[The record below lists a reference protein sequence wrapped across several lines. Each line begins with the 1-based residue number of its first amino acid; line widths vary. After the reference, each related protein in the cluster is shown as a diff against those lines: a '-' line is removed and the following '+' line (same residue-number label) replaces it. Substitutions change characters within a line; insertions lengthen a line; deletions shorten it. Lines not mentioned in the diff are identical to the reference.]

1 MKNTSNALR
10 RVMSVVLVFAMM
22 FTSMPTGALAEDVV
36 DPAPSTTAAEPAA
49 SETTEPTTPEPA
61 SSEAAPAANSA
72 VLPANDGD
80 PAPVTFTVTFVANG
94 ETLVTQT
101 IQQGGSAVAP
111 DAPLVSGQRFVRWD
125 TDFTNVQSD
134 LTVTAVYE
142 AITAKN
148 MTVEYRYSDGTQ
160 AAPSHVEQA
169 VVGEPFHK
177 TVPSPALDGFTP
189 DKAEVVFAVESV
201 TEDLTVVVTYSGAAR
216 NYTVK
221 HLFQNVEGTAYAE
234 DEALRETLEGTTGLD
249 TAAQAKTVEGFTAL
263 PITQVKVASS
273 GETVVEV
280 KYDRNSYLL
289 TWNTDGGS
297 YIEPQMLKYGA
308 AVSAPADP
316 TKVGYTF
323 AGWDLVPE
331 TMPAAATTVTAQWA
345 NATQASYQVVYW
357 GENLT
362 GGYDYLYADKA
373 TGAVGGNIPYSTSLT
388 ASHMPQGLEAAGFE
402 LDSAKSAG
410 NVEITADG
418 SAVKNVYFSRK
429 TFTISFYRQ
438 SWVGWPDFEYKW
450 VEDTSLRIT
459 AKYGEDVSAR
469 WEAACE
475 DDGWG
480 PNKNDNIQYTL
491 IANMPAEN
499 LTMYEKSSGTGKKIE
514 YRVQKVSGT
523 GYDVYATFNASRGVS
538 LTVEDQMPI
547 TGFTYDSWKK
557 SGDSPLWLYYTRN
570 SYNLVFE
577 NCTGVSNAS
586 LKFEARLSSAKPADS
601 SVGRPAGMDSDY
613 VFMGWYLDEAFQT
626 PVDWSSTMP
635 ARNLQ
640 VYAKWAKPDYTVS
653 FNTHGADT
661 ETPAPIGVAKYD
673 TIEDQMPADP
683 TREGYVFAGWYTDE
697 AYTVPFVATQQIVRN
712 LTLHAKWTRTD
723 SCTYVIVAKDTEG
736 NELKRVDGSE
746 VEVGASVTVNAP
758 VIDGY
763 QAQQSSQN
771 VKILDDGQEVVFVYD
786 KLQNWTATVHHYIEG
801 TTEKVAEDVIRSDL
815 TVNSLLVYSATVSG
829 YELAEG
835 TSYVQTATRENSEIT
850 FYYKK
855 IADSAYTVNHYYGS
869 NASLTETVTG
879 TAKAGSLVTADVI
892 NKAGY
897 TCVTSGAALSAYV
910 AKDGSTVIN
919 VYYAANDQTYS
930 VYYYLEGTET
940 PVPGTTAK
948 ENVSAKF
955 DETVTETALAVTGYT
970 VAGDSTRS
978 ITVGADNA
986 ANKIVFYYTVNSY
999 PLNITYKYADDV
1011 PDAALRGQKAAEPV
1025 SRDIAFGAPYSVASP
1040 LIPGYTASVAAVAGT
1055 MAENGVTVEV
1065 VYRAATDTAYTV
1077 KHMLQDVTG
1086 DGYTEDA
1093 AARQTL
1099 HGTTGADT
1107 NAAAKSYEGFTAQAV
1122 VQQAIAADGSTVVE
1136 IKYDRNSYEVTYAYV
1151 GTAPAGASALP
1162 EKATVKYG
1170 APVAVAAAATAPGY
1184 TFSGWSQKED
1194 FTMPAENVTI
1204 TGSFTA
1210 NGDTAYTV
1218 EHYQQNLA
1226 GDGYDLVEADTEH
1239 LTGETDTTATANPKA
1254 YTGFTFD
1261 GTVEGTVAS
1270 GNIAGDGSLV
1280 LKLYYTR
1287 NSYEVSYAYTGT
1299 VPAGASALPAAASYK
1314 YGADV
1319 TVAPQATAPGYTFN
1333 GWLEDGKVTASFKM
1347 PAGPVQLT
1355 GSFTANTDTRY
1366 TVEHWTEDLDGEGYT
1381 LRETE
1386 ANLTGVTD
1394 TTATAEAKSYEGF
1407 RFDEDNENNV
1417 LTGVI
1422 TGDGKLVLKVYY
1434 ARNSYE
1440 VSYDYGAAPT
1450 GASQLPGTVSYK
1462 YGAEVR
1468 VADKATAPGY
1478 TFDGWKKDN
1487 AEVTSFTMPAGAVQL
1502 TGRFTANTDTGYK
1515 VEHYQQNLAGD
1526 AFVLFETE
1534 EQNATTDTHVSATP
1548 KDYTGF
1554 TYDGTVDGTVTE
1566 GNVAGDGSLV
1576 LKLYYTRDSYKVT
1589 YQYTGKVPT
1598 GASELPAETTE
1609 KYGAAVTVAADATA
1623 PGYTFS
1629 GWSREDGFTMPAENV
1644 TITGSFTANGET
1656 PYKVEHYQ
1664 QNLEDDGYTLAET
1677 ENLTGETDTTA
1688 TANPKTY
1695 TGFAFDGTAEGT
1707 VASGNIAGDGS
1718 LVLKLYYTRNSYDV
1732 TYAYTGT
1739 VPTGASAL
1747 PEKATVKYGAPVT
1760 VAEAATA
1767 PGYTFSGWSRN
1778 DFTMPAENV
1787 TITGSFTANSNT
1799 EYTVRHHFQNILDD
1813 AYDADTAMLSE
1824 TLSGTTDTLTAAA
1837 AKTVAGFTAQSFQQ
1851 KNIAGDG
1858 STVVDIYYNRN
1869 SYGVS
1874 YRYLNTPAGASALPA
1889 GASYRFGAA
1898 VTVAEAATA
1907 PGYTFSGW
1915 STGDFTMP
1923 AQDVEITG
1931 SFTANG
1937 DTAYT
1942 VEHYQQNLAG
1952 DGYDLVEADTE
1963 HLTGETDTTATANP
1977 KAYTGFTFD
1986 GTVEG
1991 TVASGNIAGDGSLV
2005 LKLYYTRN
2013 SYGVTYAYTG
2023 TVPADASALPEKAAV
2038 KYGAPVTVAE
2048 AATAKGHT
2056 FSGWSTGDFTMPAQD
2071 VEITGSFTANPY
2083 NVTVEYYFD
2092 KAQDTDMTRVQS
2104 VTYGE
2109 TFTTA
2114 AAAETDRNGVHYTLD
2129 WVENNG
2135 LTVSDIEADNVVRV
2149 YYAKDEEGG
2158 PDDIPDY
2165 AQIVFTYQSADV
2177 RKGTVD
2183 KSVEI
2188 HTFERLNGE
2197 LLEEKKAS
2205 PAGANAAGREGYAFD
2220 YWTDGTKRDV
2230 TSGMETLKS
2239 EVYTD
2244 NAEFTAYFDV
2254 DTKGIDPEDPDKPDN
2269 VPDKYQAKVTY
2280 QAVNGTVTLG
2290 DRTGTELVTY
2300 VTLFDADGK
2309 WAENGT
2315 GKLAEAQV
2323 PTAAAAADYDPATER
2338 WTPAVPAEGAEITA
2352 DGAVFTV
2359 TWELAIS
2366 GYQVHYYYDGV
2377 EDTASA
2383 VNATGKIGDAIPYDT
2398 GKTTFDGANYVLEN
2412 VDGAGKLISKD
2423 AAANIVNVNF
2433 TKDEKSDPTK
2443 DPDPE
2448 VPGDNIPDK
2457 YQATVTFE
2465 AINGVLQPKG
2475 GTDAQNTKQMTTVV
2489 TLLNEN
2495 GEPAEN
2501 GTGYLTEAQIPTA
2514 LANLGYIANTLFWG
2528 PATPTTSY
2536 AITGDITF
2544 VADFNAEGVIPE
2556 EPPVPPVTPVGPT
2569 APEEG
2574 PEETIDEPE
2583 TPLAPAE
2590 PEAPAEE
2597 PAEEEIEEADTPLA
2611 SGAAWALLNLILMLC
2626 TALVSILLLIGFLGK
2641 KKKEDENEN
2650 VEYTVKRKGVTRVL
2664 SLIPAIGSIIAFLLT
2679 ENMRNPM
2686 VFVDR
2691 WTWLM
2696 VLIALVQVIVCI
2708 FARKEKEEPDDNAQ
2722 TPAQA

>member
-323 AGWDLVPE
+323 AGWDFVPE

-388 ASHMPQGLEAAGFE
+388 GSRMPQGLEAAGFE

-418 SAVKNVYFSRK
+418 SAVKNVYFSRR
-429 TFTISFYRQ
+429 TFTISFYRYSKRQ
-438 SWVGWPDFEYKW
+438 WR
-450 VEDTSLRIT
+450 EDTSLRIT

-469 WEAACE
+469 WETACE

-499 LTMYEKSSGTGKKIE
+499 LTMYEKSSGTGTTIE
-514 YRVQKVSGT
+514 YRVEKINGS
-523 GYDVYATFNASRGVS
+523 GYDVYATFKASSGVH
-538 LTVEDQMPI
+538 LTDEDKMPI
-547 TGFTYDSWKK
+547 TGFAYDSWKQYTNGW
-557 SGDSPLWLYYTRN
+557 GDSTLWLYYTRN

-577 NCTGVSNAS
+577 NCTGVSPRA
-586 LKFEARLSSAKPADS
+586 LKFEAPLSGAKPADS

-955 DETVTETALAVTGYT
+955 DETVTETAPAVTGYT
-970 VAGDSTRS
+970 VAGDSTMS

-1099 HGTTGADT
+1099 HGTTGAAT

-1122 VQQAIAADGSTVVE
+1122 EQKTIAADSSTVVE

-1226 GDGYDLVEADTEH
+1226 GDGYDLVETDTEH
-1239 LTGETDTTATANPKA
+1239 LKGETDTTATANPKT

-1299 VPAGASALPAAASYK
+1299 VPAGASALPATASYK

-1407 RFDEDNENNV
+1407 RFDEGNENNV

-1952 DGYDLVEADTE
+1952 DGYDLVEVDTE

-2013 SYGVTYAYTG
+2013 SYDVTYAYTG

-2038 KYGAPVTVAE
+2038 KYGASVTVAE

-2254 DTKGIDPEDPDKPDN
+2254 DTKGTDPEDPDKPDN

-2280 QAVNGTVTLG
+2280 QAVNGAVTLG
-2290 DRTGTELVTY
+2290 GSMGTELVTY

>member
-388 ASHMPQGLEAAGFE
+388 ASRMPQGLEAAGFE

-418 SAVKNVYFSRK
+418 SAVKNVYFSRR
-429 TFTISFYRQ
+429 TFTIKFYREDWRGRW
-438 SWVGWPDFEYKW
+438 S
-450 VEDTSLRIT
+450 EDTSLRIT

-763 QAQQSSQN
+763 QARQNSQN

-948 ENVSAKF
+948 ENVPAKF
-955 DETVTETALAVTGYT
+955 DETVTETAPAVTGYT
-970 VAGDSTRS
+970 VAGDSTMS

-1099 HGTTGADT
+1099 HGTTGAAT

-1122 VQQAIAADGSTVVE
+1122 EQKTIAADGSTVVE

-1239 LTGETDTTATANPKA
+1239 LKGETDTTATANPKA

-1407 RFDEDNENNV
+1407 RFDEGNENNV

-1664 QNLEDDGYTLAET
+1664 QNLEDDGYTLADT

-1718 LVLKLYYTRNSYDV
+1718 LVLKLYYTRNSYD
-1732 TYAYTGT
+1732 
-1739 VPTGASAL
+1739 
-1747 PEKATVKYGAPVT
+1747 
-1760 VAEAATA
+1760 
-1767 PGYTFSGWSRN
+1767 
-1778 DFTMPAENV
+1778 
-1787 TITGSFTANSNT
+1787 
-1799 EYTVRHHFQNILDD
+1799 
-1813 AYDADTAMLSE
+1813 
-1824 TLSGTTDTLTAAA
+1824 
-1837 AKTVAGFTAQSFQQ
+1837 
-1851 KNIAGDG
+1851 
-1858 STVVDIYYNRN
+1858 
-1869 SYGVS
+1869 
-1874 YRYLNTPAGASALPA
+1874 
-1889 GASYRFGAA
+1889 
-1898 VTVAEAATA
+1898 
-1907 PGYTFSGW
+1907 
-1915 STGDFTMP
+1915 
-1923 AQDVEITG
+1923 
-1931 SFTANG
+1931 
-1937 DTAYT
+1937 
-1942 VEHYQQNLAG
+1942 
-1952 DGYDLVEADTE
+1952 
-1963 HLTGETDTTATANP
+1963 
-1977 KAYTGFTFD
+1977 
-1986 GTVEG
+1986 
-1991 TVASGNIAGDGSLV
+1991 
-2005 LKLYYTRN
+2005 
-2013 SYGVTYAYTG
+2013 VTYAYTG

>member
-323 AGWDLVPE
+323 AGWDFVPE

-388 ASHMPQGLEAAGFE
+388 GSRMPQGLEAAGFE

-418 SAVKNVYFSRK
+418 SAVKNVYFSRR
-429 TFTISFYRQ
+429 TFTISFYRYSKRQ
-438 SWVGWPDFEYKW
+438 WR
-450 VEDTSLRIT
+450 EDTSLRIT

-469 WEAACE
+469 WETACE

-499 LTMYEKSSGTGKKIE
+499 LTMYEKSSGTGTTIE
-514 YRVQKVSGT
+514 YRVEKINGS
-523 GYDVYATFNASRGVS
+523 GYDVYATFKASSGVH
-538 LTVEDQMPI
+538 LTDEDKMPI
-547 TGFTYDSWKK
+547 TGFAYDSWKQYTNGW
-557 SGDSPLWLYYTRN
+557 GDSTLWLYYTRN

-577 NCTGVSNAS
+577 NCTGVSPRA
-586 LKFEARLSSAKPADS
+586 LKFEAPLSGAKPADS

-955 DETVTETALAVTGYT
+955 DETVTETAPAVTGYT
-970 VAGDSTRS
+970 VAGDSTMS

-1122 VQQAIAADGSTVVE
+1122 EQKTIAADSSTVVE

-1239 LTGETDTTATANPKA
+1239 LTGETDTTATANPKT

-1261 GTVEGTVAS
+1261 ESV
-1270 GNIAGDGSLV
+1270 
-1280 LKLYYTR
+1280 
-1287 NSYEVSYAYTGT
+1287 
-1299 VPAGASALPAAASYK
+1299 
-1314 YGADV
+1314 
-1319 TVAPQATAPGYTFN
+1319 
-1333 GWLEDGKVTASFKM
+1333 
-1347 PAGPVQLT
+1347 
-1355 GSFTANTDTRY
+1355 
-1366 TVEHWTEDLDGEGYT
+1366 
-1381 LRETE
+1381 
-1386 ANLTGVTD
+1386 
-1394 TTATAEAKSYEGF
+1394 
-1407 RFDEDNENNV
+1407 
-1417 LTGVI
+1417 
-1422 TGDGKLVLKVYY
+1422 
-1434 ARNSYE
+1434 
-1440 VSYDYGAAPT
+1440 
-1450 GASQLPGTVSYK
+1450 
-1462 YGAEVR
+1462 
-1468 VADKATAPGY
+1468 
-1478 TFDGWKKDN
+1478 
-1487 AEVTSFTMPAGAVQL
+1487 
-1502 TGRFTANTDTGYK
+1502 
-1515 VEHYQQNLAGD
+1515 
-1526 AFVLFETE
+1526 
-1534 EQNATTDTHVSATP
+1534 
-1548 KDYTGF
+1548 
-1554 TYDGTVDGTVTE
+1554 
-1566 GNVAGDGSLV
+1566 
-1576 LKLYYTRDSYKVT
+1576 
-1589 YQYTGKVPT
+1589 
-1598 GASELPAETTE
+1598 
-1609 KYGAAVTVAADATA
+1609 
-1623 PGYTFS
+1623 
-1629 GWSREDGFTMPAENV
+1629 
-1644 TITGSFTANGET
+1644 
-1656 PYKVEHYQ
+1656 
-1664 QNLEDDGYTLAET
+1664 
-1677 ENLTGETDTTA
+1677 
-1688 TANPKTY
+1688 
-1695 TGFAFDGTAEGT
+1695 EGT

-1739 VPTGASAL
+1739 VP
-1747 PEKATVKYGAPVT
+1747 
-1760 VAEAATA
+1760 
-1767 PGYTFSGWSRN
+1767 
-1778 DFTMPAENV
+1778 
-1787 TITGSFTANSNT
+1787 
-1799 EYTVRHHFQNILDD
+1799 
-1813 AYDADTAMLSE
+1813 
-1824 TLSGTTDTLTAAA
+1824 
-1837 AKTVAGFTAQSFQQ
+1837 
-1851 KNIAGDG
+1851 
-1858 STVVDIYYNRN
+1858 
-1869 SYGVS
+1869 
-1874 YRYLNTPAGASALPA
+1874 
-1889 GASYRFGAA
+1889 
-1898 VTVAEAATA
+1898 
-1907 PGYTFSGW
+1907 
-1915 STGDFTMP
+1915 
-1923 AQDVEITG
+1923 
-1931 SFTANG
+1931 
-1937 DTAYT
+1937 
-1942 VEHYQQNLAG
+1942 
-1952 DGYDLVEADTE
+1952 
-1963 HLTGETDTTATANP
+1963 
-1977 KAYTGFTFD
+1977 
-1986 GTVEG
+1986 
-1991 TVASGNIAGDGSLV
+1991 
-2005 LKLYYTRN
+2005 
-2013 SYGVTYAYTG
+2013 
-2023 TVPADASALPEKAAV
+2023 ADASALPEKAAV
-2038 KYGAPVTVAE
+2038 KYGASVTVAE

-2092 KAQDTDMTRVQS
+2092 KVQDTDMTRVQS

>member
-36 DPAPSTTAAEPAA
+36 DPVPSTTAAEPAA

-61 SSEAAPAANSA
+61 SSEAVPAANSA

-323 AGWDLVPE
+323 AGWDSVPE

-388 ASHMPQGLEAAGFE
+388 ASRMPQGLEAAGFE

-429 TFTISFYRQ
+429 TFTVTFYLYEKSGWFGGDWKEQSDLTIS
-438 SWVGWPDFEYKW
+438 
-450 VEDTSLRIT
+450 
-459 AKYGEDVSAR
+459 AKYGEDVSAQ
-469 WEAACE
+469 W
-475 DDGWG
+475 
-480 PNKNDNIQYTL
+480 NDSAHSRYMWYETSSLKTSIGGMK
-491 IANMPAEN
+491 AMPAEN
-499 LTMYEKSSGTGKKIE
+499 LNRYGDTTRTVKIYYKTQTISG
-514 YRVQKVSGT
+514 Y
-523 GYDVYATFNASRGVS
+523 GYDTYMEGVLPS
-538 LTVEDQMPI
+538 GWTINEGDI
-547 TGFTYDSWKK
+547 IEIEGFTYERMNKNERT
-557 SGDSPLWLYYTRN
+557 LYYTRN
-570 SYNLVFE
+570 SYNVVFQ
-577 NCTGVSNAS
+577 NCTGVSQKS
-586 LKFEARLSSAKPADS
+586 LKFGTSLSSAKPADS
-601 SVGRPAGMDSDY
+601 SVGRPVGMDSDY
-613 VFMGWYLDEAFQT
+613 VFMGWYFDPAFQT

-955 DETVTETALAVTGYT
+955 DETVTETAPAVTGYT
-970 VAGDSTRS
+970 VAGDSTMS

-1239 LTGETDTTATANPKA
+1239 LTGETDTTATANPKT

-1407 RFDEDNENNV
+1407 RFDEGNENNV

-1664 QNLEDDGYTLAET
+1664 QNLEDDGYTLADT

-1695 TGFAFDGTAEGT
+1695 TGFTFDGTVEGT

-1739 VPTGASAL
+1739 VP
-1747 PEKATVKYGAPVT
+1747 
-1760 VAEAATA
+1760 
-1767 PGYTFSGWSRN
+1767 
-1778 DFTMPAENV
+1778 
-1787 TITGSFTANSNT
+1787 
-1799 EYTVRHHFQNILDD
+1799 
-1813 AYDADTAMLSE
+1813 
-1824 TLSGTTDTLTAAA
+1824 
-1837 AKTVAGFTAQSFQQ
+1837 
-1851 KNIAGDG
+1851 
-1858 STVVDIYYNRN
+1858 
-1869 SYGVS
+1869 
-1874 YRYLNTPAGASALPA
+1874 
-1889 GASYRFGAA
+1889 
-1898 VTVAEAATA
+1898 
-1907 PGYTFSGW
+1907 
-1915 STGDFTMP
+1915 
-1923 AQDVEITG
+1923 
-1931 SFTANG
+1931 
-1937 DTAYT
+1937 
-1942 VEHYQQNLAG
+1942 
-1952 DGYDLVEADTE
+1952 
-1963 HLTGETDTTATANP
+1963 
-1977 KAYTGFTFD
+1977 
-1986 GTVEG
+1986 
-1991 TVASGNIAGDGSLV
+1991 
-2005 LKLYYTRN
+2005 
-2013 SYGVTYAYTG
+2013 
-2023 TVPADASALPEKAAV
+2023 ADASALPEKAAV
-2038 KYGAPVTVAE
+2038 KYGASVTVAE

-2092 KAQDTDMTRVQS
+2092 KVQDTDMTRVQS

-2254 DTKGIDPEDPDKPDN
+2254 DTKGTDPEDPDKPDN

-2280 QAVNGTVTLG
+2280 QAVNGAVTLG
-2290 DRTGTELVTY
+2290 GSMGTELVTY

>member
-323 AGWDLVPE
+323 AGWDFVPE

-362 GGYDYLYADKA
+362 GGYDYLYADKE
-373 TGAVGGNIPYSTSLT
+373 TGAVGDDIPYSTSLT
-388 ASHMPQGLEAAGFE
+388 GSRMPQGLEAAGFE

-418 SAVKNVYFSRK
+418 SAVKNVYFSRR
-429 TFTISFYRQ
+429 TFTISFYRYSKRQ
-438 SWVGWPDFEYKW
+438 WR
-450 VEDTSLRIT
+450 EDTSLRIT

-469 WEAACE
+469 WETACE

-499 LTMYEKSSGTGKKIE
+499 LTMYEKSSGTGTTIE
-514 YRVQKVSGT
+514 YRVEKINGS
-523 GYDVYATFNASRGVS
+523 GYDVYATFKASSGVH
-538 LTVEDQMPI
+538 LTDEDKMPI
-547 TGFTYDSWKK
+547 TGFAYDSWKQYTNGW
-557 SGDSPLWLYYTRN
+557 GDSTLWLYYTRN

-577 NCTGVSNAS
+577 NCTGVSPRA
-586 LKFEARLSSAKPADS
+586 LKFEAPLSGAKPADS

-613 VFMGWYLDEAFQT
+613 VFMGWYLDPGYQT
-626 PVDWSSTMP
+626 EVDWSSTMP

-869 NASLTETVTG
+869 NVSLTETVTG

-955 DETVTETALAVTGYT
+955 DETVTETAPAVTGYT

-1170 APVAVAAAATAPGY
+1170 APVAVAAA
-1184 TFSGWSQKED
+1184 
-1194 FTMPAENVTI
+1194 
-1204 TGSFTA
+1204 
-1210 NGDTAYTV
+1210 
-1218 EHYQQNLA
+1218 
-1226 GDGYDLVEADTEH
+1226 
-1239 LTGETDTTATANPKA
+1239 
-1254 YTGFTFD
+1254 
-1261 GTVEGTVAS
+1261 
-1270 GNIAGDGSLV
+1270 
-1280 LKLYYTR
+1280 
-1287 NSYEVSYAYTGT
+1287 
-1299 VPAGASALPAAASYK
+1299 
-1314 YGADV
+1314 
-1319 TVAPQATAPGYTFN
+1319 
-1333 GWLEDGKVTASFKM
+1333 
-1347 PAGPVQLT
+1347 
-1355 GSFTANTDTRY
+1355 
-1366 TVEHWTEDLDGEGYT
+1366 
-1381 LRETE
+1381 
-1386 ANLTGVTD
+1386 
-1394 TTATAEAKSYEGF
+1394 
-1407 RFDEDNENNV
+1407 
-1417 LTGVI
+1417 
-1422 TGDGKLVLKVYY
+1422 
-1434 ARNSYE
+1434 
-1440 VSYDYGAAPT
+1440 
-1450 GASQLPGTVSYK
+1450 
-1462 YGAEVR
+1462 
-1468 VADKATAPGY
+1468 
-1478 TFDGWKKDN
+1478 
-1487 AEVTSFTMPAGAVQL
+1487 
-1502 TGRFTANTDTGYK
+1502 
-1515 VEHYQQNLAGD
+1515 
-1526 AFVLFETE
+1526 
-1534 EQNATTDTHVSATP
+1534 
-1548 KDYTGF
+1548 
-1554 TYDGTVDGTVTE
+1554 
-1566 GNVAGDGSLV
+1566 
-1576 LKLYYTRDSYKVT
+1576 
-1589 YQYTGKVPT
+1589 
-1598 GASELPAETTE
+1598 
-1609 KYGAAVTVAADATA
+1609 ATA

-2013 SYGVTYAYTG
+2013 SYDVTYAYTG

-2038 KYGAPVTVAE
+2038 KYGASVTVAE

-2092 KAQDTDMTRVQS
+2092 KVQDTDMTRVQS

-2254 DTKGIDPEDPDKPDN
+2254 DTKGTDPENPDKPDN

-2280 QAVNGTVTLG
+2280 QAVNGAVTLG
-2290 DRTGTELVTY
+2290 GSTGTELVTY

-2708 FARKEKEEPDDNAQ
+2708 FARKEKEVRGRRVAILQRLCQRVKTSGAHGIQRIPGRARLQAFHLAFGGVDGGQSVAYAFRTAQFTRQFPQQSSQLRGFGGLRVQRCGALVHLLRLLHHFGMKRFLRPDGLRLWVGNQEAHAHQRRARQRTDPGQPGRLQGHLARGFQ
-2722 TPAQA
+2722 GFEAAERIFSLQARHVVQHNRRQ